1 VSRRMV
7 RRLDWAD
14 LSSWASSSASVR
26 RPFLPRFPPL
36 PFFFRELTA
45 TEPIVVGE
53 WNGMVRLGLGR

>member
-1 VSRRMV
+1 
-7 RRLDWAD
+7 
-14 LSSWASSSASVR
+14 VR